1 MLGQAEIVG
10 STISNH
16 FVGTTSVSNPILFL
30 EVNGVSVASSYVIQR
45 IGNSVRFIFPKLVG
59 NDVYIMAMGQTYGY
73 ALPTVTFTATV
84 YVAE

>member
-1 MLGQAEIVG
+1 MGQADIVG

-30 EVNGVSVASSYVIQR
+30 EVNGTPVASSYVIQR
-45 IGNSVRFIFPKLVG
+45 VGESVRFIFAKLVG
-59 NDVYIMAMGQTYGY
+59 NDIYIMAMGQTYAVG
-73 ALPTVTFTATV
+73 LPSVTFTATV